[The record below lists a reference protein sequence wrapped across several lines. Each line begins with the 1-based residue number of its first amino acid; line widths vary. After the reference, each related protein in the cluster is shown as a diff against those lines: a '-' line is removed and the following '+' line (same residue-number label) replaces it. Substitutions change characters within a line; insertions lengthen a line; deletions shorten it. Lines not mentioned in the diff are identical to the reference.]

1 VSRDEYF
8 FLMAYRSQSVLSVY
22 VLAVFKFCFVFISN
36 SVADL
41 DPEPL
46 VRDMDPD
53 PAPDSSIFKQ
63 KAKIVRK
70 TLILTVL

>member
-1 VSRDEYF
+1 M
-8 FLMAYRSQSVLSVY
+8 FLGLP
-22 VLAVFKFCFVFISN
+22 
-36 SVADL
+36 
-41 DPEPL
+41 DPHPDPL

-70 TLILTVL
+70 ALIPTVL